1 MDAFV
6 TCAKT
11 KRRLQRTRRKNLRR
25 REESKRSAQEDAH
38 LRGGVYEAFARESAV
53 EQGLDPRV
61 WPFVPLSA
69 EAAAQM
75 GREYALIHSVE
86 RNHRLRPAPPRAP
99 PPAEAP
105 DRPGRQ
111 VCFANPLV
119 TSDHAPAPHKAQRA
133 VGCHTSALSVSPGCT
148 ELPTRLRRGGRVP
161 SNEESPDSRVRFP
174 SNEETPNRVRF
185 PSYEETPNPPTPY
198 RSGRSLPGPVG
209 DDGTIRKYFSAGAKG
224 GRVSHFIAV

>member
-1 MDAFV
+1 MV
-6 TCAKT
+6 
-11 KRRLQRTRRKNLRR
+11 
-25 REESKRSAQEDAH
+25 
-38 LRGGVYEAFARESAV
+38 
-53 EQGLDPRV
+53 
-61 WPFVPLSA
+61 
-69 EAAAQM
+69 
-75 GREYALIHSVE
+75 HSVE

-105 DRPGRQ
+105 DRPGRR

-209 DDGTIRKYFSAGAKG
+209 DDGTTRKYFSAGAKS
-224 GRVSHFIAV
+224 GRVSHFIAVRVPRVDQRAANATPGTANADPSKQPGGQQRIHSGKRASTDTLSLRAGGAAAAGAGSTNSSLGQQRSLGWQG